1 MSQIIPFPEPAKV
14 KTSPDALWLNVS
26 PGLDRLDRKLLSG
39 LARHC
44 QVSHWAYRQTPDE
57 PSSLD
62 IALTLLHD
70 FLKGQPRPVH
80 LLGHG
85 TGGLLGLLYARK
97 HPRWV
102 NSLTLLSVGVNP
114 MIDWQAHYY
123 NHLEKLPC
131 SRHEILTQMAYSLFG
146 YQAKP
151 LIRSWVKLLE
161 MDLAHSPSP
170 HSLLKQVSLFPGGVS
185 VPLMVCGG
193 ENDSII
199 DPHQIQGWQPWLKP
213 EDRIWTCPEGRH
225 FFHATFPQQ
234 VASQIISFWETPA
247 SHSLTAASQEAVG

>member
-1 MSQIIPFPEPAKV
+1 MSQIFPFPEPSTA

-26 PGLDRLDRKLLSG
+26 PGLERLDRKLLSC
-39 LARHC
+39 LARHH

-57 PSSLD
+57 PGSLD

-70 FLKGQPRPVH
+70 FLKGQHRPVH

-97 HPRWV
+97 HPRRV
-102 NSLTLLSVGVNP
+102 KSLTLLSVGVNP
-114 MIDWQAHYY
+114 TVDWQAYYY

-151 LIRSWVKLLE
+151 LIRSWVNLLE

-170 HSLLKQVSLFPGGVS
+170 HSLLKRVSLFPGGVP
-185 VPLMVCGG
+185 VPLMACGG
-193 ENDSII
+193 EEDPII
-199 DPHQIQGWQPWLKP
+199 DSHQIQGWRPWLKP
-213 EDRIWTCPEGRH
+213 EDRIWICPKGRH

-234 VASQIISFWETPA
+234 VASKILSFWETPVSPPLVT
-247 SHSLTAASQEAVG
+247 SHQEAWS